1 MAAATTSRWDAVV
14 VGARVAGAAT
24 ALLLARGG
32 LRVLVVD
39 RARRGSDTLST
50 HALMRPAVLSLERLG
65 VYDALVAAGTPA
77 IRGVDF
83 VYGDDVETVDLAR
96 SGALL
101 APRRTLLDRV
111 LADAA
116 AAAGAC
122 VRYGVTVDDVIRD
135 GTGRVSGVVGRD
147 STGRPVSARAPLVIG
162 ADGARSRIARRVG
175 AAVTA
180 RGSAAGGVVYRYVPT
195 AVLARAGVAGDRYRW
210 CYRPGSGAGVIPTG
224 RGRSCVWA
232 GASRERVLA
241 ALRRGTGHAFA
252 ALLAATAPDL
262 AAALAADAVGYPGTR
277 GDDRVRAFPGA
288 PALVRQPHGPGW
300 ALVGDAGLY
309 RDPISSH
316 GISDALRDAQ
326 LLAAAV
332 LGADGRRAL
341 DGALGD
347 YHAAR
352 DAVAAPVLAATEAV
366 AAFDWDLP
374 ALREHLLALS
384 AALKAETTFVSR
396 LDPLPRAA

>member
-24 ALLLARGG
+24 ALMLARGG

-50 HALMRPAVLSLERLG
+50 HALMRPAVLSLDRLG
-65 VYDALVAAGTPA
+65 VRDTLTAAGTPA
-77 IRGVDF
+77 IAGVDF

-116 AAAGAC
+116 AAAGAT
-122 VRYGVTVDDVIRD
+122 VRFGVTVEDVIRD
-135 GTGRVSGVVGRD
+135 GAGRVSGVAGRHRD
-147 STGRPVSARAPLVIG
+147 GTPLIAATPLVVG

-175 AAVTA
+175 APVVSH
-180 RGSAAGGVVYRYVPT
+180 GSAAGGVVYRYVPT
-195 AVLARAGVAGDRYRW
+195 ALLARAGVAGDRYRW
-210 CYRPGSGAGVIPTG
+210 CYRPGSAAGVIPTG
-224 RGRSCVWA
+224 GARSCVWA
-232 GASRERVLA
+232 GGPRARVSA
-241 ALRRGTGHAFA
+241 ALRGGTAGAFA
-252 ALLAATAPDL
+252 SLLAATAPDL
-262 AAALAADAVGYPGTR
+262 AAALSAGAD
-277 GDDRVRAFPGA
+277 GDDRLRAFPGA
-288 PALVRQPHGPGW
+288 PAQVRRPHGPGW

-332 LGADGRRAL
+332 LTSRDPQAL
-341 DGALGD
+341 DAALAD
-347 YHAAR
+347 YAAAR

-384 AALKAETTFVSR
+384 AALRAETAFVSR